1 MTFTSGA
8 VRPDALKA
16 EQDAFFKDP
25 NKVNKLY
32 AEIAKNPR
40 MRGALMER
48 MRQFESYGGVMDQ
61 NYERAVKYIQDYN
74 NQALEFVRDP
84 NQYNAALKIANPGFY
99 EAGKDGVTYT
109 GQFEDL
115 LADNTKWQRAT
126 MLNDYFS
133 RQIQTAANTTG
144 FATIAYDPESKAGYW
159 QIRDQKNWNQFI
171 DAQTNVLVSRVPEAL
186 VDYWENATGQEISI
200 DDKVALKE
208 AAKDYLGKMLPTKGE
223 LRMTA
228 KPVSGGGD
236 RGGRDMA
243 KYSSTSPVLTKSVI
257 PSASSVY
264 GWTSPQSDQVY
275 AVTLTSKVGNQ
286 QVEAGTMPFE
296 KTLPNGNVAQVDLI
310 PTRIEVSKANGTG
323 YVIGYNPNNI
333 LTTQE
338 TEAGSE
344 IDEIVI
350 DNNQATVKIKGSD
363 GTITTRKITERTL
376 DYVPLNTVNVGL
388 VSQNWPGIQD
398 KINKAFGAGGTV
410 GINSLAL

>member
-1 MTFTSGA
+1 
-8 VRPDALKA
+8 
-16 EQDAFFKDP
+16 
-25 NKVNKLY
+25 
-32 AEIAKNPR
+32 
-40 MRGALMER
+40 
-48 MRQFESYGGVMDQ
+48 
-61 NYERAVKYIQDYN
+61 
-74 NQALEFVRDP
+74 
-84 NQYNAALKIANPGFY
+84 
-99 EAGKDGVTYT
+99 
-109 GQFEDL
+109 
-115 LADNTKWQRAT
+115 
-126 MLNDYFS
+126 
-133 RQIQTAANTTG
+133 
-144 FATIAYDPESKAGYW
+144 
-159 QIRDQKNWNQFI
+159 
-171 DAQTNVLVSRVPEAL
+171 
-186 VDYWENATGQEISI
+186 
-200 DDKVALKE
+200 
-208 AAKDYLGKMLPTKGE
+208 
-223 LRMTA
+223 
-228 KPVSGGGD
+228 
-236 RGGRDMA
+236 
-243 KYSSTSPVLTKSVI
+243 
-257 PSASSVY
+257 
-264 GWTSPQSDQVY
+264 VY

-410 GINSLAL
+410 GINSLRL